1 MRRVSWINA
10 TATARNGV
18 SKRAGAGRT
27 FQRIRS
33 ASLAV
38 TILSAPAAASG
49 AGLNQFIGFGDST
62 MDSGYFGRNP
72 TGSPQLDAAIRI
84 TVAAGGS
91 GAFAGPGEVDTT
103 LLAAR
108 FGLNATPF
116 IVTGGGGTNYAN
128 GAAQAVA
135 SFAINGQGLP
145 NLRVRTSRSFF
156 GSPCLSLTVANPRPE

>member
-1 MRRVSWINA
+1 
-10 TATARNGV
+10 
-18 SKRAGAGRT
+18 
-27 FQRIRS
+27 
-33 ASLAV
+33 
-38 TILSAPAAASG
+38 
-49 AGLNQFIGFGDST
+49 

-145 NLRVRTSRSFF
+145 NNVPIVTQISNYTQLRR
-156 GSPCLSLTVANPRPE
+156 GSENPSAR

>member
-1 MRRVSWINA
+1 MRQMAWTVPTMRWCHQVLQQGWLTRARRVVGIA
-10 TATARNGV
+10 Y
-18 SKRAGAGRT
+18 
-27 FQRIRS
+27 
-33 ASLAV
+33 
-38 TILSAPAAASG
+38 LSAIGLGALGAASA
-49 AGLNQFIGFGDST
+49 AGFDQFIGFGDST

-145 NLRVRTSRSFF
+145 NNVPIVTQISNYTQLRR
-156 GSPCLSLTVANPRPE
+156 GSENPSAR